1 MENITENFK
10 IRILVIGDI
19 EFIES
24 LNQIFLVKLVQKF
37 SLETI
42 SNEKQALQRLNHNS
56 YDILLLQDGFSKYN
70 TIRLSTMAYAM
81 SRPTIIICK
90 NAIKQI
96 YYSIYWKH
104 FSKFCRRFKTCKK
117 LIFFAVND
125 TKHSDLVEYLANNHL
140 QYFETINSE
149 ISEKAKL

>member
-24 LNQIFLVKLVQKF
+24 LNQIFLVKLVPKF
-37 SLETI
+37 SLEAI

-81 SRPTIIICK
+81 SRPTIIIC
-90 NAIKQI
+90 NSIIKQV
-96 YYSIYWKH
+96 YYMLYWKH
-104 FSKFCRRFKTCKK
+104 FSKFTRRFRTSKK
-117 LIFFAVND
+117 LIFFSMNNS
-125 TKHSDLVEYLANNHL
+125 KHSELIKYLASNHL
-140 QYFETINSE
+140 QYFEIINNE
-149 ISEKAKL
+149 IATKAKL